1 MYVRNCVEQF
11 LLQIILI
18 HLQLQFEIF
27 LALKCKL
34 ALARLNFQWTFVNE
48 VVMLRA
54 KRAREKNVFFQLK
67 LYFNTNLQFQMEITL
82 SFSKEH
88 F

>member
-54 KRAREKNVFFQLK
+54 KRAREKSGIFSIEIVF
-67 LYFNTNLQFQMEITL
+67 
-82 SFSKEH
+82 
-88 F
+88 

>member
-34 ALARLNFQWTFVNE
+34 VFARLNFQWTFVNE

-54 KRAREKNVFFQLK
+54 KRAREKSGIFSI
-67 LYFNTNLQFQMEITL
+67 EII
-82 SFSKEH
+82 F
-88 F
+88 